1 MSTMELR
8 TSLLKEVAAI
18 IADDDLTAEALK
30 ALRRKS
36 RIMRK
41 EQEVKSP
48 CNYETETMTKR
59 AESALVRYKQGEYV
73 SQDDMLKRTG
83 NPKTL
88 EQESK
93 GRLR

>member
-30 ALRRKS
+30 ALKALRRKS

-48 CNYETETMTKR
+48 CNYETETITKR
-59 AESALVRYKQGEYV
+59 AESALARYRQGEYA
-73 SQDDMLKRTG
+73 SQDDMLKRT
-83 NPKTL
+83 
-88 EQESK
+88 ERWE
-93 GRLR
+93 